1 MIGERLA
8 DLVAIADDDTVDAG
22 LVLAE
27 CARQLRALAGK
38 PDPVAAL
45 SRDRPSD
52 HSPRKPPL
60 AGTREICADHRMRG
74 ANARTARLCRR
85 GIFNPIADVERRDA
99 AHTRK
104 GRNGLTQLEQ
114 LTASFRVSTGSGL
127 SRIKGLGWAEG

>member
-1 MIGERLA
+1 VIGERLA
-8 DLVAIADDDTVDAG
+8 DLVAIADDDTLVDAG

-45 SRDRPSD
+45 SRDRPSG

-74 ANARTARLCRR
+74 PMHGRLAYAGEEFLTLLPMLNAVMR
-85 GIFNPIADVERRDA
+85 
-99 AHTRK
+99 
-104 GRNGLTQLEQ
+104 LTQE
-114 LTASFRVSTGSGL
+114 R
-127 SRIKGLGWAEG
+127 AETV